1 MDATVEPKTS
11 DGFIHARLCRGRQL
25 SSRATDA
32 SWARVIAV
40 TLRIE
45 GHADDSGDPCF
56 NLSLSMRR
64 VRKVMHWL
72 VANCIAAERLE
83 PLACGRRYAEQGS
96 RSVNVQTTAACRRSG
111 ILRRCRAARPLRPI
125 EPK

>member
-1 MDATVEPKTS
+1 M
-11 DGFIHARLCRGRQL
+11 RLSVRGLLPGSVRLLRNVRQML
-25 SSRATDA
+25 AAHPEVR
-32 SWARVIAV
+32 

-83 PLACGRRYAEQGS
+83 PLACGRRYSEQGS
-96 RSVNVQTTAACRRSG
+96 RSVNVQTTAACRRSA